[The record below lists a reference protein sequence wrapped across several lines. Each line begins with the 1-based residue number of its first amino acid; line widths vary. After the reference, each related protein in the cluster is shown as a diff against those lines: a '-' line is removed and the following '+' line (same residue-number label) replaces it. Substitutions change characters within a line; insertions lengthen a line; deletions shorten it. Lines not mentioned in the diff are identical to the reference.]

1 MLSFTKSR
9 TAGKSLIQTLFFLL
23 LVSQICFAQ
32 GFWIQAG
39 YMPDNRYA
47 HTVDEI
53 NGKIYVV
60 GGGDH
65 EGGSFPAIALV
76 CDTSSGIWDTIPLYN
91 NVLRNCHNSCVV
103 NSKLYV
109 MGGNNGIKTV
119 STMEVLDPF
128 TTQWTSLDSMPT
140 DRGLAACAVVNET
153 FYVIGGIRGYLNAL
167 DYTGLDTVEAYDI
180 NTGQWTSK
188 AEMPTKR
195 WGHSA
200 VAYNGKIYV
209 FGGRST
215 GVPYSSI
222 EVYDPEFNTW
232 ETISDSTIPTPRYCL
247 TTCVLDTYIYAIGG
261 WYHSGGG
268 PIYDKVE
275 VYNPESNTW
284 YTETPMPTPLAV
296 LAGIVLDGKIYLYGG
311 SCTTHPCTG
320 TSSIYEFTPLI
331 VPVEVEVSTPLEFL
345 LEQNYPNPFN
355 PVTVIKYSIPEVSN
369 VTLKL
374 YNLLGEE
381 VATLVNEEKV
391 AGYHKLEFNAINLPS
406 GVYFYQLRAGKYIE
420 TKKML
425 LLK

>member
-1 MLSFTKSR
+1 MKNL
-9 TAGKSLIQTLFFLL
+9 LQTLFFFL
-23 LVSQICFAQ
+23 LVAQICHAQ
-32 GFWIQAG
+32 GSWIQIG
-39 YMPDNRYA
+39 YMPENRYA

-65 EGGSFPAIALV
+65 EGGLFPATALV
-76 CDTSSGIWDTIPLYN
+76 YDTSSGIWDTIPLFN

-103 NSKLYV
+103 NGELYV
-109 MGGNNGIKTV
+109 IGGNNGIKTV
-119 STMEVLDPF
+119 STMEVLDPI
-128 TTQWTSLDSMPT
+128 TNQWTSLDSMPT
-140 DRGLAACAVVNET
+140 DRGLAACAFVNDT
-153 FYVIGGIRGYLNAL
+153 IYVIGGIRGYLNNL
-167 DYTGLDTVEAYDI
+167 DYTGLKTVEAYNT
-180 NTGQWTSK
+180 NTGEWTSK

-222 EVYDPEFNTW
+222 EVYDPQFNTW

-247 TTCVLDTYIYAIGG
+247 TTCVLDSNIYAIGG

-275 VYNPESNTW
+275 VYNPDSNMW

-296 LAGIVLDGKIYLYGG
+296 LASIVLDGKIYLYGG
-311 SCTTHPCTG
+311 TRTTHPCTG
-320 TSSIYEFTPLI
+320 TSSIYEFTPPF
-331 VPVEVEVSTPLEFL
+331 PVGVSMENKNIPTRYY

-355 PVTVIKYSIPEVSN
+355 PSTKISWQIPEGSN
-369 VTLKL
+369 VTLTIF
-374 YNLLGEE
+374 NTIGEE
-381 VATLVNEEKV
+381 VVTLVNNEYQN
-391 AGYHKLEFNAINLPS
+391 AGEHFSFFIVNSTLPS
-406 GVYFYQLRAGKYIE
+406 GVYFYQLKAGSFIQ
-420 TKKML
+420 TKKMIL
-425 LLK
+425 LR